1 MRPAWH
7 MPGLLG
13 YVVGSPMIHAANG
26 SSRKTGASAAL
37 RLSLPLVGGL
47 IAYALPKSNKE
58 DDVEP
63 ALAMATGVIGGAAI
77 AMVIDDFFIARKTVF
92 SPERSQVQSGSLRL
106 VPLVSKEVKGLSLSL
121 VL

>member
-1 MRPAWH
+1 

-13 YVVGSPMIHAANG
+13 YVVGSPVIHAANG

-47 IAYALPKSNKE
+47 IAYELPKSNKE